1 MTCSVPVTDADSR
14 RGASTLQIEQPLDRL
29 IFMNPDM
36 PLTSLS
42 ATPTALIEMHLEL
55 VDAYVSRS
63 SDLSTAETR
72 VLQRQRSMLVDLQEA
87 VSSGVP
93 TVDLAYEGDFD
104 PVADALE
111 SVDTEHSRGMEIH
124 KVALAGIEPI
134 VQAVRAYGISVHA
147 PELDL
152 DEEIEAE
159 DTQFAMLAAEGVH
172 AI

>member
-1 MTCSVPVTDADSR
+1 MTPDT
-14 RGASTLQIEQPLDRL
+14 PLH
-29 IFMNPDM
+29 
-36 PLTSLS
+36 SS
-42 ATPTALIEMHLEL
+42 HATPGALIEIHLEL

-63 SDLSTAETR
+63 ADLSSAETR

-87 VSSGVP
+87 VSAGVP
-93 TVDLAYEGDFD
+93 AVDLAYEGDFD
-104 PVADALE
+104 PIADALE
-111 SVDTEHSRGMEIH
+111 SVDTGHSRGMEIH

-152 DEEIEAE
+152 DEALEAE
-159 DTQFAMLAAEGVH
+159 DTQFAMLAAEGAH

>member
-1 MTCSVPVTDADSR
+1 
-14 RGASTLQIEQPLDRL
+14 
-29 IFMNPDM
+29 MNPDT
-36 PLTSLS
+36 PRPSLS

-87 VSSGVP
+87 VSAGVP
-93 TVDLAYEGDFD
+93 AVDLAYEGDFD

-111 SVDTEHSRGMEIH
+111 SVDTEHSRGLEIH

-134 VQAVRAYGISVHA
+134 VHAVRAYGISVHA